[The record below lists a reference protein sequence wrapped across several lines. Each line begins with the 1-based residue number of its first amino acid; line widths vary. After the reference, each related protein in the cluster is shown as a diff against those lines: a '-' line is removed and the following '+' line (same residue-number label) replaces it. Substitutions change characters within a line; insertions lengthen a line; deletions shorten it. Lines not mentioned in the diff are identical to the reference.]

1 MGGRGGS
8 SGGVSQSFTRGRDYY
23 EKQADGSYKHS
34 IAPLSTAEINKQFSA
49 NKGQYGSY
57 AADDITGRQAS
68 YERFGDTY
76 TVTTWRPRTDSA
88 GNIMEHSKEYS
99 SAAEA
104 RKAAT
109 EFMQTGAINRN
120 GGK

>member
-8 SGGVSQSFTRGRDYY
+8 SGGAQSFTRGRDHY
-23 EKQADGSYKHS
+23 EKQADGKYKHS

-57 AADDITGRQAS
+57 AADNITGRQAS

-76 TVTTWRPRTDSA
+76 TVTTWEPRPDSA
-88 GNIMEHSKEYS
+88 GNIMKHNKEYK

-104 RKAAT
+104 KRAAT
-109 EFMQTGAINRN
+109 EFMQTGNIKRS